1 MFFLDISQA
10 ISAYDNAA
18 ARSAFQQISEPL
30 LNAFE
35 VEVAG
40 DLKSMAGAAEEINDT
55 IKNIV
60 ELNLGNMQRCRDTV
74 SSIEALTRNLADL
87 AQTTRQIESFVK
99 VITDVSRK
107 TKLLALNAA
116 IEAARSGE

>member
-55 IKNIV
+55 IK
-60 ELNLGNMQRCRDTV
+60 T
-74 SSIEALTRNLADL
+74 SSNSTWAICSDAATPYRA
-87 AQTTRQIESFVK
+87 
-99 VITDVSRK
+99 SR
-107 TKLLALNAA
+107 L
-116 IEAARSGE
+116 

>member
-1 MFFLDISQA
+1 
-10 ISAYDNAA
+10 
-18 ARSAFQQISEPL
+18 
-30 LNAFE
+30 
-35 VEVAG
+35 
-40 DLKSMAGAAEEINDT
+40 
-55 IKNIV
+55 
-60 ELNLGNMQRCRDTV
+60 MQRCRDTV